1 MIRSIF
7 AVPTVGG
14 DHGRRR
20 YRRRYYGGRR
30 YSYDRYRRYPYRE
43 YNGCYDY
50 YDDGN
55 EYYEC

>member
-14 DHGRRR
+14 HHRRRRR
-20 YRRRYYGGRR
+20 YHRRRYYYDDRR
-30 YSYDRYRRYPYRE
+30 YYDGQPVE

-55 EYYEC
+55 PFYEC

>member
-14 DHGRRR
+14 DHW
-20 YRRRYYGGRR
+20 YRRRYYRRHR
-30 YSYDRYRRYPYRE
+30 YSRRYRRYPYRE

-50 YDDGN
+50 YDDDN